1 MMRSLRQ
8 ILLDTGFLGSDTGG
22 DDRLALAR
30 RKLRSRLR
38 VLFRGGILFTLVAL
52 LTYFFPIART
62 NYEHSA
68 FSEGTIA
75 PYEVIAPEN
84 FKVFKN
90 ETEYGR
96 EVEAA
101 REDVLPVLI
110 LNAGIAADRQQALD
124 GFFADLS
131 RRSTAVAPDSA
142 VHHLQQAHS
151 EIGSVSQASLRFLID
166 QEANYP
172 AGFEKLRTTVRDLLI
187 SSYTDGVL
195 NQDSE
200 VLGDDTAEV
209 LLVQADGERRVSA
222 APIRGL
228 EWYERSLQDEID
240 TQFPQGTPAEIKAVY
255 ELVVVFLTPNLT
267 YSAEETGRRREEA
280 AARVSP
286 YKGTVLGGERIVDK
300 HDRVTSEHMDQLRSL
315 AVHMNR
321 AIDRVPYLYHLQ
333 VGAQAAVSA
342 LLVAILFVFLQVS
355 RPAIF
360 ASTSNLVL
368 FGILVTMPCLVASYA
383 ATVSSITPL
392 LVPVALSV
400 MLATVL
406 FDTEVGLVV
415 SFVCA
420 TLCASIVGS
429 LSFGL
434 IYLIT
439 GAAGAYS
446 VRPVNRRSDFF
457 YRSIAFLVCAYV
469 LSTFA
474 TATLLFSY
482 ASFGEFIQKVRW
494 DLVLGTFTACAS
506 SVLTIGLLPIFESA
520 FSVVTTYTLLELSD
534 LNRPLLRNLAIRAPG
549 TYSHSIIMARLSE
562 AAAEVVG
569 ANGLLAR
576 VGCYYHDIGKMT
588 RPHYFIENQKGVN
601 PHDELQPRLSALIL
615 ISHVKDG
622 VRMAEEEGLPRV
634 IIDMISQHHGT
645 SEIAG
650 FKKSALE
657 SSAPDEVRDA
667 DFRYPGPRPQT
678 REAGIVSLADAVESA
693 IRSLNAISPED
704 TRDMVQRLVK
714 GRFTAG
720 ELDECDLTLRD
731 LTRIQEAFLPI
742 LEGTWHS
749 RVAYPWQQ
757 EQKRVQSRRGKEV
770 L

>member
-8 ILLDTGFLGSDTGG
+8 LLLFTGLVESDAGNGVRSTPSPH
-22 DDRLALAR
+22 
-30 RKLRSRLR
+30 KLRPRPRVLLR
-38 VLFRGGILFTLVAL
+38 VGFLFTLVAL

-62 NYEHSA
+62 DHEHSA

-84 FKVFKN
+84 FKVLKN
-90 ETEYGR
+90 EAEYAR
-96 EVEAA
+96 EVEDA
-101 REDVLPVLI
+101 RGDILPIVI
-110 LNAGIAADRQQALD
+110 LDAGVSADRQRGLE
-124 GFFADLS
+124 GFLEDLKRLS
-131 RRSTAVAPDSA
+131 ITAIPDSA
-142 VHHLQQAHS
+142 VHQLQQAHS
-151 EIGSVSQASLRFLID
+151 EIGSVSQTSLRFLIN
-166 QEANYP
+166 QAVNYP
-172 AGFEKLRTTVRDLLI
+172 AGFEKLRTAVRELLV
-187 SSYTDGVL
+187 SSYTAGVL
-195 NQDSE
+195 NQDTE
-200 VLGDDTAEV
+200 VLGTGIKEMI
-209 LLVQADGERRVSA
+209 LVQGDREQR
-222 APIRGL
+222 APANPVRGL

-240 TQFPQGTPAEIKAVY
+240 SQFPQGTPAEIKTVY

-267 YSAEETGRRREEA
+267 YNAEETERRRGVA

-321 AIDRVPYLYHLQ
+321 AVDRVPYLYHLQ
-333 VGAQAAVSA
+333 VAAQAAVSA
-342 LLVAILFVFLQVS
+342 LLVAILFMFLHVS
-355 RPAIF
+355 RPSAI
-360 ASTSNLVL
+360 ASASNLVL
-368 FGILVTMPCLVASYA
+368 FGILIIMPCLVASYA
-383 ATVSSITPL
+383 ATVSTVTPL

-400 MLATVL
+400 MLATIL

-457 YRSIAFLVCAYV
+457 YRSIAFLVCAYL
-469 LSTFA
+469 LSTLA
-474 TATLLFSY
+474 TAILLFSY
-482 ASFGEFIQKVRW
+482 SGFGEFFQKVRW

-506 SVLTIGLLPIFESA
+506 TVLTIGLLPIFESA

-562 AAAEVVG
+562 AAAEVIG

-576 VGCYYHDIGKMT
+576 VGCYYHDIGKMI

-650 FKKSALE
+650 FKKSAME
-657 SSAPDEVRDA
+657 SSAPHEVLDA

-693 IRSLNAISPED
+693 IRSLSASTPEE
-704 TRDMVQRLVK
+704 TRNMVQTLVK
-714 GRFTAG
+714 ARFTEG

-742 LEGTWHS
+742 LEATWHS
-749 RVAYPWQQ
+749 RVAYPWQH
-757 EQKRVQSRRGKEV
+757 EQKRVQSRRRKEI

>member
-8 ILLDTGFLGSDTGG
+8 LLLFTGLVESDAGNG
-22 DDRLALAR
+22 DRSTPSP
-30 RKLRSRLR
+30 RKLRLRPRVLLR
-38 VLFRGGILFTLVAL
+38 VGFMFTLVAL

-62 NYEHSA
+62 DYEQSA
-68 FSEGTIA
+68 ISEGTIA

-84 FKVFKN
+84 FKVLKN
-90 ETEYGR
+90 EAEYAR

-101 REDVLPVLI
+101 RGDVLPVVNLDAEVSA
-110 LNAGIAADRQQALD
+110 NRQLGLE
-124 GFFADLS
+124 GFLEDLKRLS
-131 RRSTAVAPDSA
+131 ISAIPDSA
-142 VHHLQQAHS
+142 VHQLQQAHS
-151 EIGSVSQASLRFLID
+151 EIGSVSQTSLRFLIN
-166 QEANYP
+166 QAANYP
-172 AGFEKLRTTVRDLLI
+172 AGFEKLRTAVRELLV
-187 SSYTDGVL
+187 SSYTAGVL
-195 NQDSE
+195 NQDTE
-200 VLGDDTAEV
+200 VLGTGNKEITV
-209 LLVQADGERRVSA
+209 VQGDREQRVPA
-222 APIRGL
+222 NPIRGL

-240 TQFPQGTPAEIKAVY
+240 SQFPQGTPAEIKTVY

-267 YSAEETGRRREEA
+267 YNAEETERRRGVA
-280 AARVSP
+280 AGRISP

-321 AIDRVPYLYHLQ
+321 AVDRVPYLYHLQ
-333 VGAQAAVSA
+333 VAAQAAVSA
-342 LLVAILFVFLQVS
+342 LLVAILFMFLQVS
-355 RPAIF
+355 RPSAI

-368 FGILVTMPCLVASYA
+368 FGTLIIMPCLVASYA
-383 ATVSSITPL
+383 ATVSTVTPL

-457 YRSIAFLVCAYV
+457 YRSIAFLVCAYL
-469 LSTFA
+469 LSTLA
-474 TATLLFSY
+474 TAILLFSY
-482 ASFGEFIQKVRW
+482 SSFGEFFQKVRW

-562 AAAEVVG
+562 AAAEVIG

-576 VGCYYHDIGKMT
+576 VGSYYHDIGKMI

-657 SSAPDEVRDA
+657 SSAPHEVLDA

-693 IRSLNAISPED
+693 IRSLSASTPEE
-704 TRDMVQRLVK
+704 TRNMVQTLVK
-714 GRFTAG
+714 ARFTEG

-742 LEGTWHS
+742 LEATWHS
-749 RVAYPWQQ
+749 RVAYPWQH
-757 EQKRVQSRRGKEV
+757 EQKRVQSRRRKEV

>member
-8 ILLDTGFLGSDTGG
+8 LLLFTGLVESHAGNG
-22 DDRLALAR
+22 DRGTPSP
-30 RKLRSRLR
+30 RKLRLRPRVLLR
-38 VLFRGGILFTLVAL
+38 VGLMFTLVAL

-62 NYEHSA
+62 DYEHSA

-84 FKVFKN
+84 FKVLKN
-90 ETEYGR
+90 EAEYDR
-96 EVEAA
+96 ELEAA
-101 REDVLPVLI
+101 RGDVLPVVNLDAE
-110 LNAGIAADRQQALD
+110 LSADRQRALEE
-124 GFFADLS
+124 FLEDLKRLS
-131 RRSTAVAPDSA
+131 ISAIPDSA
-142 VHHLQQAHS
+142 VHQLQQAHS
-151 EIGSVSQASLRFLID
+151 EIGSVSQTSLQFLIN
-166 QEANYP
+166 QAANYP
-172 AGFEKLRTTVRDLLI
+172 TGFEKLRAAVRELLV
-187 SSYTDGVL
+187 SSYTAGVL
-195 NQDSE
+195 NQDTE
-200 VLGDDTAEV
+200 VLGTGNKEIT
-209 LLVQADGERRVSA
+209 LVQGDREQRVAADA
-222 APIRGL
+222 IRGL

-240 TQFPQGTPAEIKAVY
+240 TQFPQGTPAEIKTVY
-255 ELVVVFLTPNLT
+255 ELVVVFLAPNLA
-267 YSAEETGRRREEA
+267 YGAEETRRRRDEA

-321 AIDRVPYLYHLQ
+321 AVDRVPYLYQLQ
-333 VGAQAAVSA
+333 VAAQAAVSA
-342 LLVAILFVFLQVS
+342 LLVAILFMFLQVS
-355 RPAIF
+355 RPTVI

-368 FGILVTMPCLVASYA
+368 FGILIIMPCLVASYA
-383 ATVSSITPL
+383 ATVSSVTPL

-457 YRSIAFLVCAYV
+457 YRSIAFLVCAYL
-469 LSTFA
+469 LSTLA
-474 TATLLFSY
+474 TAILLFSY
-482 ASFGEFIQKVRW
+482 SSFGEFFQKVRW

-562 AAAEVVG
+562 AAAEVIG

-576 VGCYYHDIGKMT
+576 VGCYYHDIGKMI

-650 FKKSALE
+650 FKKSAIE
-657 SSAPDEVRDA
+657 SSAPHEVLDA

-693 IRSLNAISPED
+693 RRSLNSSSLEE
-704 TRDMVQRLVK
+704 TRDLVQRLVK
-714 GRFTAG
+714 GRFTEG

-742 LEGTWHS
+742 LDATWHS
-749 RVAYPWQQ
+749 RVAYPWQHD
-757 EQKRVQSRRGKEV
+757 QKRNPYRRSKEV

>member
-8 ILLDTGFLGSDTGG
+8 LLLLTGLVGSDAGNG
-22 DDRLALAR
+22 DRGTSPPH
-30 RKLRSRLR
+30 KLRLRPR
-38 VLFRGGILFTLVAL
+38 VLLRIGLMFTLVAL

-62 NYEHSA
+62 DYEHSA

-84 FKVFKN
+84 FKVLKN
-90 ETEYGR
+90 EAEYAR

-101 REDVLPVLI
+101 RGDVLPVVI
-110 LNAGIAADRQQALD
+110 LDAGVSDDRQRGLE
-124 GFFADLS
+124 GFLEDLMRLS
-131 RRSTAVAPDSA
+131 ISAIPDSA
-142 VHHLQQAHS
+142 VHQLQQAHS
-151 EIGSVSQASLRFLID
+151 EIGSVSQTSLRFLIN
-166 QEANYP
+166 QAANYP
-172 AGFEKLRTTVRDLLI
+172 AGFERLRTAVRELLV
-187 SSYTDGVL
+187 SSYTAGVL
-195 NQDSE
+195 NQDTE
-200 VLGDDTAEV
+200 VLGSGHREIT
-209 LLVQADGERRVSA
+209 LVQGDREQR
-222 APIRGL
+222 APANSIRGL

-240 TQFPQGTPAEIKAVY
+240 SQFPQGTPAEIKTVY

-267 YSAEETGRRREEA
+267 YNAEETERRRGVA

-321 AIDRVPYLYHLQ
+321 AVDRVPYLYHLQ
-333 VGAQAAVSA
+333 VAAQAAVSA
-342 LLVAILFVFLQVS
+342 LLVAILFMFLHVS
-355 RPAIF
+355 RPSAI

-368 FGILVTMPCLVASYA
+368 FGILIIMPCLVASYA
-383 ATVSSITPL
+383 ATVSTVTPL

-400 MLATVL
+400 MLATIL

-457 YRSIAFLVCAYV
+457 YRSIAFLVCAYL
-469 LSTFA
+469 LSTLA
-474 TATLLFSY
+474 TAILLFSY
-482 ASFGEFIQKVRW
+482 SSFGEFFQKVRW

-562 AAAEVVG
+562 AAAEVIG

-576 VGCYYHDIGKMT
+576 VGCYYHDIGKMI

-650 FKKSALE
+650 FKKSAME
-657 SSAPDEVRDA
+657 SSAPHEVLDA
-667 DFRYPGPRPQT
+667 DFRYPGPKPQT

-693 IRSLNAISPED
+693 IRSLSASTPEE
-704 TRDMVQRLVK
+704 TRNLVQTLVK
-714 GRFTAG
+714 ARFTDG

-742 LEGTWHS
+742 LEATWHS
-749 RVAYPWQQ
+749 RVAYPWQH
-757 EQKRVQSRRGKEV
+757 EQKRVQSRRRKEV

>member
-1 MMRSLRQ
+1 MMRSLRRM
-8 ILLDTGFLGSDTGG
+8 LLSTGLVETDADSG
-22 DDRLALAR
+22 DRGALSR
-30 RKLRSRLR
+30 RKLRLRIR
-38 VLFRGGILFTLVAL
+38 VLLRGGLMFTLVAL
-52 LTYFFPIART
+52 LTYFFPIARRS
-62 NYEHSA
+62 YEHSA

-75 PYEVIAPEN
+75 PREVIAPEN
-84 FKVFKN
+84 FKVLKN
-90 ETEYGR
+90 EAEHVR
-96 EVEAA
+96 EVETAVS
-101 REDVLPVLI
+101 DVLPVLF
-110 LNAGIAADRQQALD
+110 LNPEVLADRRRALD
-124 GFFADLS
+124 GFFEDLNALS
-131 RRSTAVAPDSA
+131 VSAIPDSA
-142 VHHLQQAHS
+142 VYHLQQAHS
-151 EIGSVSQASLRFLID
+151 EIGSVSQASLRFLIN
-166 QEANYP
+166 QAANY
-172 AGFEKLRTTVRDLLI
+172 ATGFDKLRTTVRKLLV

-200 VLGDDTAEV
+200 VLGNDVKEV
-209 LLVQADGERRVSA
+209 LLVQDELERRISA
-222 APIRGL
+222 APIHGL

-240 TQFPQGTPAEIKAVY
+240 RQFPQGTPVEIKTVY

-267 YSAEETGRRREEA
+267 YSAEETERRRDEA

-286 YKGTVLGGERIVDK
+286 YKGTVLVGERIIDK

-321 AIDRVPYLYHLQ
+321 AIDRVPYLYQLQ

-342 LLVAILFVFLQVS
+342 LLIAILFVFLQVS
-355 RPAIF
+355 RPSVF

-368 FGILVTMPCLVASYA
+368 FGILVIMPCLVASYA
-383 ATVSSITPL
+383 ATVSSVTPL

-457 YRSIAFLVCAYV
+457 YRSIAFLVGAYL
-469 LSTFA
+469 LSTLA

-482 ASFGEFIQKVRW
+482 SSFGEFFQKVRW

-562 AAAEVVG
+562 AAAEGIG

-576 VGCYYHDIGKMT
+576 VGCYYHDIGKMI

-645 SEIAG
+645 SEIAS

-657 SSAPDEVRDA
+657 RSAPHEVRDA
-667 DFRYPGPRPQT
+667 DFRYPGPRPQS

-693 IRSLNAISPED
+693 IRSLDAISPEK
-704 TRDMVQRLVK
+704 TRDMVRTLVK

-731 LTRIQEAFLPI
+731 LTQIQEAFLPI
-742 LEGTWHS
+742 LDATWHS
-749 RVAYPWQQ
+749 RVAYPWQH
-757 EQKRVQSRRGKEV
+757 EQKRVQSRRRKEV

>member
-1 MMRSLRQ
+1 MMRSFRQ
-8 ILLDTGFLGSDTGG
+8 LLLFTGLVKWDDG
-22 DDRLALAR
+22 DGDRGTPSPH
-30 RKLRSRLR
+30 KLRLRPR
-38 VLFRGGILFTLVAL
+38 VLFRVGLMFTLVAL

-62 NYEHSA
+62 DYEHSA

-84 FKVFKN
+84 FKVLKN
-90 ETEYGR
+90 EAEYAR

-101 REDVLPVLI
+101 RGDVLPVVI
-110 LNAGIAADRQQALD
+110 LDAGVSADRQRGLE
-124 GFFADLS
+124 GFLEDLKRLS
-131 RRSTAVAPDSA
+131 ISAIPDSA
-142 VHHLQQAHS
+142 VHQLHQAHS
-151 EIGSVSQASLRFLID
+151 EIGSVSQTSLRFLIN
-166 QEANYP
+166 QAANYP
-172 AGFEKLRTTVRDLLI
+172 EGFEKLRTAVRELLV
-187 SSYTDGVL
+187 SSYSAGVL
-195 NQDSE
+195 NQDTE
-200 VLGDDTAEV
+200 VLGTGNKEIT
-209 LLVQADGERRVSA
+209 LVQGDREQRVPSN
-222 APIRGL
+222 PIRGL
-228 EWYERSLQDEID
+228 DWYERSLQDEID
-240 TQFPQGTPAEIKAVY
+240 SQFPQGTPAEIKTVY

-267 YSAEETGRRREEA
+267 YSVEETERRRGVA

-300 HDRVTSEHMDQLRSL
+300 HDRVTSEHMDQLRSM

-321 AIDRVPYLYHLQ
+321 AVDRVPYLYHLQ
-333 VGAQAAVSA
+333 VAAQAAVSA
-342 LLVAILFVFLQVS
+342 MLVAILFMFLQVS
-355 RPAIF
+355 RPTVI

-368 FGILVTMPCLVASYA
+368 FGILIIMPCLVASYA
-383 ATVSSITPL
+383 ATVSSVTPL

-457 YRSIAFLVCAYV
+457 YRSIAFLVCAYL
-469 LSTFA
+469 LSTLA
-474 TATLLFSY
+474 TAILLFSY
-482 ASFGEFIQKVRW
+482 SSFGEFFQKVRW

-562 AAAEVVG
+562 AAAEVIG

-576 VGCYYHDIGKMT
+576 VGCYYHDIGKMI

-657 SSAPDEVRDA
+657 SSAPREVLDA

-693 IRSLNAISPED
+693 RRSLNSSSPEE
-704 TRDMVQRLVK
+704 TRDLVKRLVR

-742 LEGTWHS
+742 LDATWHS
-749 RVAYPWQQ
+749 RVAYPWQHG
-757 EQKRVQSRRGKEV
+757 QKRNPHRRRKEV

>member
-1 MMRSLRQ
+1 MIRRLRQ
-8 ILLDTGFLGSDTGG
+8 MLRHMGLVEPDAADG
-22 DDRLALAR
+22 DSGAPSR
-30 RKLRSRLR
+30 RGLRLR
-38 VLFRGGILFTLVAL
+38 WRVLLRIGLMFTLIAL

-62 NYEHSA
+62 DYEHEA

-84 FKVFKN
+84 FKVLKN
-90 ETEYGR
+90 ESEYAR
-96 EVEAA
+96 EVEIA
-101 REDVLPVLI
+101 REDVLPVVI
-110 LNAGIAADRQQALD
+110 LNAEVSTDRQRALD
-124 GFFADLS
+124 EFLEDLNRVS
-131 RRSTAVAPDSA
+131 ASAVPDSA
-142 VHHLQQAHS
+142 VLQLQQAHS
-151 EIGSVSQASLRFLID
+151 EIGSVSQVSLRFLIN
-166 QEANYP
+166 QAINYP
-172 AGFEKLRTTVRDLLI
+172 TGFEKLRSTVRELLE
-187 SSYTDGVL
+187 SSYGAGVL
-195 NQDSE
+195 NRDSD
-200 VLGDDTAEV
+200 VLGPDDGEV
-209 LLVQADGERRVSA
+209 ILVQGDRERRVPSDA
-222 APIRGL
+222 MRGL
-228 EWYERSLQDEID
+228 QWYERSLQDEID
-240 TQFPQGTPAEIKAVY
+240 RQFPQGTPAEIKTVY

-267 YSAEETGRRREEA
+267 YGAEETERRRDEA

-286 YKGTVLGGERIVDK
+286 YKGSVMGGERIVFK
-300 HDRVTSEHMDQLRSL
+300 HDRVTSDHMDQLRSL
-315 AVHMNR
+315 TVHMNR

-333 VGAQAAVSA
+333 VAAQAAVSA
-342 LLVAILFVFLQVS
+342 LLVSILFMFLHVS
-355 RPAIF
+355 RPAVI

-368 FGILVTMPCLVASYA
+368 FGILIVMPCLVASYA
-383 ATVSSITPL
+383 ATVSSVTPL

-457 YRSIAFLVCAYV
+457 YRSIAFLVCAYL
-469 LSTFA
+469 LSTLA
-474 TATLLFSY
+474 TSILLFNY
-482 ASFGEFIQKVRW
+482 ASFGEFFLKVRW

-562 AAAEVVG
+562 AAAEVIG

-576 VGCYYHDIGKMT
+576 VGCYYHDIGKMI

-634 IIDMISQHHGT
+634 IVDMISQHHGT

-650 FKKSALE
+650 FKKSAME
-657 SSAPDEVRDA
+657 SSDPHEVRDA

-693 IRSLNAISPED
+693 RRSLNSSSPEE
-704 TRDMVQRLVK
+704 TRDMVQRLVT

-720 ELDECDLTLRD
+720 ELNECDLTLRD

-742 LEGTWHS
+742 LDATWHS
-749 RVAYPWQQ
+749 RVAYPWQH
-757 EQKRVQSRRGKEV
+757 EQKRNPSGRRKEV

>member
-8 ILLDTGFLGSDTGG
+8 LLLFTGLVESDAGSG
-22 DDRLALAR
+22 DRGTPSPR
-30 RKLRSRLR
+30 RLR
-38 VLFRGGILFTLVAL
+38 LRPRVLLRVGFMFTLVAL

-62 NYEHSA
+62 DYEHSA

-84 FKVFKN
+84 FKVLKN
-90 ETEYGR
+90 EAEYAR
-96 EVEAA
+96 EVDAA
-101 REDVLPVLI
+101 RGDVLPVVNLD
-110 LNAGIAADRQQALD
+110 AEVSADRQRGLE
-124 GFFADLS
+124 GFLEDLKRLS
-131 RRSTAVAPDSA
+131 ISAIPDSA
-142 VHHLQQAHS
+142 VHQLQQAHS
-151 EIGSVSQASLRFLID
+151 EIGSVSQTSLRFLIN
-166 QEANYP
+166 QAANYP
-172 AGFEKLRTTVRDLLI
+172 AGFEKLRTAVRELLV
-187 SSYTDGVL
+187 SSYTAGVL
-195 NQDSE
+195 NRDTE
-200 VLGDDTAEV
+200 VLGTGNREIT
-209 LLVQADGERRVSA
+209 LVQGEREQRVTA
-222 APIRGL
+222 IPIRGL

-240 TQFPQGTPAEIKAVY
+240 SQFPQGTPAEIKTVY

-267 YSAEETGRRREEA
+267 YSAEETERRRDEA
-280 AARVSP
+280 AGRVSP
-286 YKGTVLGGERIVDK
+286 YKGSVLGGERIVDK

-321 AIDRVPYLYHLQ
+321 AVDRVPYLYHLQ
-333 VGAQAAVSA
+333 VAAQAAVSA
-342 LLVAILFVFLQVS
+342 LLVAILFMFLQLS
-355 RPAIF
+355 RPSTI

-368 FGILVTMPCLVASYA
+368 FGILIIMPCLVASYA
-383 ATVSSITPL
+383 ATVSTVTPL

-457 YRSIAFLVCAYV
+457 YRSIAFLVCAYL
-469 LSTFA
+469 LSTLA
-474 TATLLFSY
+474 TAILLFSY
-482 ASFGEFIQKVRW
+482 SSFGEFFQKVRW

-506 SVLTIGLLPIFESA
+506 SVLTIGLLPIFESV

-562 AAAEVVG
+562 AAAEVIG

-576 VGCYYHDIGKMT
+576 VGCYYHDIGKMI

-645 SEIAG
+645 CEIAG
-650 FKKSALE
+650 FKKSAME
-657 SSAPDEVRDA
+657 SSAPHEVLDA

-693 IRSLNAISPED
+693 IRSLSASTPEG
-704 TRDMVQRLVK
+704 TRNMVQTLVK
-714 GRFTAG
+714 ARFTDG

-742 LEGTWHS
+742 LEATWHS
-749 RVAYPWQQ
+749 RVAYPWQH

>member
-1 MMRSLRQ
+1 MMRRLRR
-8 ILLDTGFLGSDTGG
+8 LLLYTGLVESGADGG
-22 DDRLALAR
+22 ERGEPSR
-30 RKLRSRLR
+30 RKLRLRPR
-38 VLFRGGILFTLVAL
+38 VLLRIGLMFTLVAL

-62 NYEHSA
+62 DYEHGA

-84 FKVFKN
+84 FKVLKN
-90 ETEYGR
+90 ETEYVR

-101 REDVLPVLI
+101 RNDVLPVVI
-110 LNAGIAADRQQALD
+110 LNTEVSADRQRALD
-124 GFFADLS
+124 RFLEDLNRVS
-131 RRSTAVAPDSA
+131 VLAIPDSA
-142 VHHLQQAHS
+142 VIHLQQAHS
-151 EIGSVSQASLRFLID
+151 EIGPVSQMSLRFLIN
-166 QEANYP
+166 EAANYP
-172 AGFEKLRTTVRDLLI
+172 TGFEKLRSTVRELLV
-187 SSYTDGVL
+187 SSYAAGVL
-195 NQDSE
+195 DQDSE
-200 VLGDDTAEV
+200 VLGSDRSEV
-209 LLVQADGERRVSA
+209 VLVQGDQERRIASD
-222 APIRGL
+222 PIRGL

-240 TQFPQGTPAEIKAVY
+240 RQFPQGTPAEIKSVY

-267 YSAEETGRRREEA
+267 YSAEETERRRDEA
-280 AARVSP
+280 AARISP

-300 HDRVTSEHMDQLRSL
+300 HDRVTLEHMDQLRSL
-315 AVHMNR
+315 SVHMNR
-321 AIDRVPYLYHLQ
+321 AIDRVPYLYNLQ
-333 VGAQAAVSA
+333 VAAQAVVSA
-342 LLVAILFVFLQVS
+342 LLIAILFVFLQVS
-355 RPAIF
+355 RPTVI

-368 FGILVTMPCLVASYA
+368 FGILIVMPCMVASYA
-383 ATVSSITPL
+383 ATVSAVTPL

-434 IYLIT
+434 IYLVT

-457 YRSIAFLVCAYV
+457 YRSIAFLVCAYL
-469 LSTFA
+469 LSTLA
-474 TATLLFSY
+474 TAILLFSY
-482 ASFGEFIQKVRW
+482 SSFGEFFLKVRW

-562 AAAEVVG
+562 AAAEVTG

-576 VGCYYHDIGKMT
+576 VGCYYHDIGKMI

-622 VRMAEEEGLPRV
+622 ISMAEEEGLPRV
-634 IIDMISQHHGT
+634 IIDMIAQHHGT
-645 SEIAG
+645 SEIAS

-657 SSAPDEVRDA
+657 NSAPHEVRDA

-693 IRSLNAISPED
+693 RRSLNTSTPEE
-704 TRDMVQRLVK
+704 TRKMVQALVK
-714 GRFTAG
+714 SRFTAG

-742 LEGTWHS
+742 LDATWHS
-749 RVAYPWQQ
+749 RVAYPWQH
-757 EQKRVQSRRGKEV
+757 EQKRVQPGRRKEV

>member
-8 ILLDTGFLGSDTGG
+8 LLLFTGLVESDAGNG
-22 DDRLALAR
+22 DRSTPSPH
-30 RKLRSRLR
+30 KLRLRPRVLLR
-38 VLFRGGILFTLVAL
+38 VGFMFTLVAL

-62 NYEHSA
+62 DHEHSA

-84 FKVFKN
+84 FKVLKN
-90 ETEYGR
+90 EAEYAS
-96 EVEAA
+96 EVEDA
-101 REDVLPVLI
+101 RGDVLPVVI
-110 LNAGIAADRQQALD
+110 LDAGVSADRQRGLE
-124 GFFADLS
+124 GFLEDLKRLS
-131 RRSTAVAPDSA
+131 ITAIPDSA
-142 VHHLQQAHS
+142 AHQLQQAHS
-151 EIGSVSQASLRFLID
+151 EIGSVSQTSLRFLIN
-166 QEANYP
+166 QAANYP
-172 AGFEKLRTTVRDLLI
+172 AGFEKLRTAVRELLV
-187 SSYTDGVL
+187 SSYTAGVL
-195 NQDSE
+195 NQDTE
-200 VLGDDTAEV
+200 VLGTGIKEIT
-209 LLVQADGERRVSA
+209 LVQGDREQR
-222 APIRGL
+222 APANPVRGL

-240 TQFPQGTPAEIKAVY
+240 SQFPQGTPAEIKTVY

-267 YSAEETGRRREEA
+267 YNAEETERRRGVA

-321 AIDRVPYLYHLQ
+321 AVDRVPYLYHLQ
-333 VGAQAAVSA
+333 VAAQAAVSA
-342 LLVAILFVFLQVS
+342 LLVAILFMFLHVS
-355 RPAIF
+355 RPSAI

-368 FGILVTMPCLVASYA
+368 FGILIIMPCLVASYA
-383 ATVSSITPL
+383 ATVSTVTPL

-400 MLATVL
+400 MLATIL

-457 YRSIAFLVCAYV
+457 YRSIAFLVCAYL
-469 LSTFA
+469 LSTLA
-474 TATLLFSY
+474 TAILLFSY
-482 ASFGEFIQKVRW
+482 SGFGEFFQKVRW

-562 AAAEVVG
+562 AAAEVIG

-576 VGCYYHDIGKMT
+576 VGCYYHDIGKMI

-650 FKKSALE
+650 FKKSAME
-657 SSAPDEVRDA
+657 SSAPHEVLDA

-693 IRSLNAISPED
+693 IRSLSASTPEE
-704 TRDMVQRLVK
+704 TRNMVQTLVK
-714 GRFTAG
+714 ARFTEG

-742 LEGTWHS
+742 LEATWHS
-749 RVAYPWQQ
+749 RVAYPWQH
-757 EQKRVQSRRGKEV
+757 EQKRVQSRRRKEV

>member
-8 ILLDTGFLGSDTGG
+8 LLLFTGLVESDAGNG
-22 DDRLALAR
+22 DRGTPSP
-30 RKLRSRLR
+30 RKLRLRPRVLLR
-38 VLFRGGILFTLVAL
+38 VGFMFTLVAL

-62 NYEHSA
+62 DYEHSA

-84 FKVFKN
+84 FKVLKN
-90 ETEYGR
+90 EAEYAR
-96 EVEAA
+96 EVGAA
-101 REDVLPVLI
+101 RGDVLPVVNLD
-110 LNAGIAADRQQALD
+110 AEVSADRQRALE
-124 GFFADLS
+124 GFLEDLKRLS
-131 RRSTAVAPDSA
+131 ISAIPDSA
-142 VHHLQQAHS
+142 VHQLQQAHS
-151 EIGSVSQASLRFLID
+151 EIGSVSQTSLRFLIN
-166 QEANYP
+166 QAANYP
-172 AGFEKLRTTVRDLLI
+172 TGFEKLRTAVRELLV
-187 SSYTDGVL
+187 SSYTAGVL
-195 NQDSE
+195 NQDTE
-200 VLGDDTAEV
+200 VLGTGNKEIT
-209 LLVQADGERRVSA
+209 LVRGDREQRVPA
-222 APIRGL
+222 NPIRGL

-240 TQFPQGTPAEIKAVY
+240 SQFPQGTPAEIKTVY

-267 YSAEETGRRREEA
+267 YNAEETERRRGVA

-321 AIDRVPYLYHLQ
+321 AVDRVPYLYHLQ
-333 VGAQAAVSA
+333 VAAQAAVSA
-342 LLVAILFVFLQVS
+342 LLVAILFMFLHVS
-355 RPAIF
+355 RPSAI

-368 FGILVTMPCLVASYA
+368 FGILILMPCLVASYA
-383 ATVSSITPL
+383 ATVSTVTPL

-400 MLATVL
+400 MLATIL

-457 YRSIAFLVCAYV
+457 YRSIAFLVCAYL
-469 LSTFA
+469 LSTLA
-474 TATLLFSY
+474 TAILLFSY
-482 ASFGEFIQKVRW
+482 SSFGEFFQKVRW

-562 AAAEVVG
+562 AAAEVIG

-576 VGCYYHDIGKMT
+576 VGCYYHDIGKMI

-650 FKKSALE
+650 FKKSAME
-657 SSAPDEVRDA
+657 SSAPHEVLDA

-693 IRSLNAISPED
+693 IRSLSASTPEE
-704 TRDMVQRLVK
+704 TRNMVQTLVK
-714 GRFTAG
+714 ARFTEG

-742 LEGTWHS
+742 LEATWHS
-749 RVAYPWQQ
+749 RVAYPWQH
-757 EQKRVQSRRGKEV
+757 EQKRVQSRRRKEV

>member
-1 MMRSLRQ
+1 MMRSLRRM
-8 ILLDTGFLGSDTGG
+8 LLYTGLAGAGNG
-22 DDRLALAR
+22 DPDALPQPG
-30 RKLRSRLR
+30 LRQRIR
-38 VLFRGGILFTLVAL
+38 VLLRAGLLLTLVAL
-52 LTYFFPIART
+52 LTYFFPIARR
-62 NYEHSA
+62 NNEHNA

-84 FKVFKN
+84 FKVLKN

-96 EVEAA
+96 EVETA
-101 REDVLPVLI
+101 RSEVLPVLI
-110 LNAGIAADRQQALD
+110 SNADVSIDRQRALEK
-124 GFFADLS
+124 FLEDLAAFS
-131 RRSTAVAPDSA
+131 VSTDPDSA
-142 VHHLQQAHS
+142 VYRLQQAHS
-151 EIGSVSQASLRFLID
+151 EIGSVSQASLRFLIN
-166 QEANYP
+166 QAANYP
-172 AGFEKLRTTVRDLLI
+172 TGFENLRTTVRGLLE

-195 NQDSE
+195 DQDAE
-200 VLGDDTAEV
+200 VFGNDVTEV
-209 LLVQADGERRVSA
+209 LLVQNDLEKRISA

-240 TQFPQGTPAEIKAVY
+240 RQVPQGTPAEIKTVY
-255 ELVVVFLTPNLT
+255 ELVVVFLAPNLT
-267 YSAEETGRRREEA
+267 YSKEETERRTDEA
-280 AARVSP
+280 AARVTP

-315 AVHMNR
+315 AVQMNR
-321 AIDRVPYLYHLQ
+321 AIEKVPYLYHLQ
-333 VGAQAAVSA
+333 VAAQAVISA
-342 LLVAILFVFLQVS
+342 LLVAVLFMFLQVS
-355 RPAIF
+355 RPSVF

-368 FGILVTMPCLVASYA
+368 FGILVVMPCLVASYA
-383 ATVSSITPL
+383 ATVSAVTPL

-406 FDTEVGLVV
+406 FDTEIGLVV

-429 LSFGL
+429 LSHGL

-439 GAAGAYS
+439 GAAGAYC
-446 VRPVNRRSDFF
+446 VRPVHRRSDFF
-457 YRSIAFLVCAYV
+457 YRSIAFLVGAYL
-469 LSTFA
+469 LSTLA
-474 TATLLFSY
+474 TVTLLFSY
-482 ASFGEFIQKVRW
+482 SSFGEFFQKVKW

-562 AAAEVVG
+562 AAAEVTG
-569 ANGLLAR
+569 ANALLAR
-576 VGCYYHDIGKMT
+576 VGCYFHDIGKMI

-650 FKKSALE
+650 FKQSALE
-657 SSAPDEVRDA
+657 RGAAHEVRGE

-678 REAGIVSLADAVESA
+678 IEAGIISLADAVESA
-693 IRSLNAISPED
+693 TRTLTSNSHDE
-704 TRDMVQRLVK
+704 TRDMVQTLVK

-731 LTRIQEAFLPI
+731 LTQIQKAFLPI
-742 LEGTWHS
+742 LEATWHS
-749 RVAYPWQQ
+749 RVAYPWQH
-757 EQKRVQSRRGKEV
+757 EQKRDQSRRRKEV